1 MCRKSINY
9 EWWWWWWSAIT
20 SLYFTTKTTVHRR
33 LLLLLLLLIHTTLT
47 LEKKVAVVKGRE
59 RMAPAEDIVC
69 VFSGTFS
76 HFRCVLTDHT
86 HFEAGRFCSRSC
98 CRCCWAS
105 SSGGHCVCVCLALF
119 FLEPTATERTRLL
132 FFCRY
137 FDRQTHNAMHG
148 GVNGVS
154 MLHSQSL
161 SCSVQF

>member
-1 MCRKSINY
+1 M
-9 EWWWWWWSAIT
+9 
-20 SLYFTTKTTVHRR
+20 
-33 LLLLLLLLIHTTLT
+33 
-47 LEKKVAVVKGRE
+47 
-59 RMAPAEDIVC
+59 C
-69 VFSGTFS
+69 VFGTFS
-76 HFRCVLTDHT
+76 
-86 HFEAGRFCSRSC
+86 
-98 CRCCWAS
+98 
-105 SSGGHCVCVCLALF
+105 